1 MILQRRP
8 RALPEE
14 RRGIG
19 YGHRRSDG
27 IHRRGA
33 RGRSQCHECAVEAE
47 LALVFNAWVTTT
59 APGWA
64 WYRWRIKNRN
74 SV

>member
-1 MILQRRP
+1 MKLQRRP
-8 RALPEE
+8 RALPER

-27 IHRRGA
+27 AHRRGA
-33 RGRSQCHECAVEAE
+33 RGDACRECVIEAE
-47 LALVFNAWVTTT
+47 LARVFNAWVTGT
-59 APGWA
+59 AAGWA

-74 SV
+74 S